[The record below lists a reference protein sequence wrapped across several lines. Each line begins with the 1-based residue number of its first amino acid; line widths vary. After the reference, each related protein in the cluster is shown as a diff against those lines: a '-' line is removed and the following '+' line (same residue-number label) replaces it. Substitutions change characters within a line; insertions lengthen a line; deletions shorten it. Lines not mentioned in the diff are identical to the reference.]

1 MGNNARECQ
10 VREGRPH
17 SLIKPFTGRDDKG
30 GEMIERIN
38 RVLGFLD
45 QREIIESET
54 IAFVAD
60 LVDDTASLK
69 RL

>member
-45 QREIIESET
+45 QREMIET
-54 IAFVAD
+54 IALVAD